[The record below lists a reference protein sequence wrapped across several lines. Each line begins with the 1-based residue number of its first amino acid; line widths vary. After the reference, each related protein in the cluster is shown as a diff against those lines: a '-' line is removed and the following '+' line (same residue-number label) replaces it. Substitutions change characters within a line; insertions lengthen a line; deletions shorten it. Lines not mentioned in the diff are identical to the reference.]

1 MIKAFLAAHAPF
13 DLVRTNLQ
21 SLDLS
26 FEPLDYF
33 TLSHGLPSW
42 QSFDVTLFLL
52 CTNGYVYFTPNRAAA
67 PSTYILASRSETLP
81 SGTPPLLS
89 IPLPTS
95 SPPLLLP
102 STNCR
107 VDVPE
112 VTLPPRKRFC
122 IAPGPRYE
130 IGESSSAPTTR
141 VTGGFRADYGFVGTL
156 DVEIRR
162 DPDREIGYN
171 ITDVWVDLDEIAEEI
186 PYCSLFIF
194 LNKIK

>member
-1 MIKAFLAAHAPF
+1 MKKTTSIKWEERLLDELLKHIGRQDGMLRSVVVF
-13 DLVRTNLQ
+13 Q
-21 SLDLS
+21 SCCRNH
-26 FEPLDYF
+26 P
-33 TLSHGLPSW
+33 TLH
-42 QSFDVTLFLL
+42 
-52 CTNGYVYFTPNRAAA
+52 
-67 PSTYILASRSETLP
+67 LASRSADNTNR
-81 SGTPPLLS
+81 TPPLLS

-141 VTGGFRADYGFVGTL
+141 VTGGFRADYV
-156 DVEIRR
+156 
-162 DPDREIGYN
+162 
-171 ITDVWVDLDEIAEEI
+171 
-186 PYCSLFIF
+186 
-194 LNKIK
+194 

>member
-1 MIKAFLAAHAPF
+1 MTQMVLCGFNKKGALARAKI
-13 DLVRTNLQ
+13 
-21 SLDLS
+21 LD
-26 FEPLDYF
+26 P
-33 TLSHGLPSW
+33 G
-42 QSFDVTLFLL
+42 
-52 CTNGYVYFTPNRAAA
+52 TNGYVYFTPNRAAA

-102 STNCR
+102 STNCIKTGEWMF
-107 VDVPE
+107 PSNH
-112 VTLPPRKRFC
+112 PHRKRFC

-162 DPDREIGYN
+162 DPDREIGYS

-186 PYCSLFIF
+186 PYCSLDTQ
-194 LNKIK
+194 